1 MLLHW
6 LACAS
11 IYGCGEIICNYT
23 THRSH
28 DPNRTVR
35 IVAWGA
41 TADSIFLR
49 RFHHIVER
57 RLPNPLLRMAC
68 EQMCYSPV
76 SNASYLTI
84 ARQGL
89 SWTFDDWA
97 RIYTRDCVFWPIVS
111 YMGYRLVPLRARF
124 LYVSTASLVWN
135 VWRSAN
141 V

>member
-1 MLLHW
+1 MWQRW
-6 LACAS
+6 LACAG
-11 IYGCGEIICNYT
+11 IYSGGELICNYIT
-23 THRSH
+23 QRPR
-28 DPNRTVR
+28 DYDRTLR
-35 IVAWGA
+35 IVAWGS

-68 EQMCYSPV
+68 EQLCYSPV

-84 ARQGL
+84 VKQGF

-97 RIYTRDCVFWPIVS
+97 HVYTHDCTFWPLVS
-111 YMGYRLVPLRARF
+111 FIGYRLVPLPARF